1 LHLLLRLNKVILAN
15 RFKHATDHDHVGD
28 EIEAVDVLV
37 GQIPTPPI
45 VKIDLLSPSQVL
57 SRLPRLCHAGCTA
70 RSPTRQEVLIC
81 GKMSVGMT
89 AMAETPRNRIRAAA
103 Q

>member
-57 SRLPRLCHAGCTA
+57 SRLPRCVPRRVYCQITDTTG
-70 RSPTRQEVLIC
+70 
-81 GKMSVGMT
+81 SVDLR
-89 AMAETPRNRIRAAA
+89 EDVRRHDRNG
-103 Q
+103 